1 MARYYV
7 NTNAQ
12 STWEH
17 EVHKDGCHRMPEPQN
32 RIYLGYFSDAK
43 EAVREARRYFSNVDG
58 CYYCASEAHKK
69 W

>member
-12 STWEH
+12 STGEH
-17 EVHKDGCHRMPEPQN
+17 EVHKDGCHRMPELQN

-69 W
+69 

>member
-12 STWEH
+12 STGEH

-32 RIYLGYFSDAK
+32 RTYLGYFSDAK
-43 EAVREARRYFSNVDG
+43 EAVREARRYFANVDG

-69 W
+69 

>member
-1 MARYYV
+1 MERYYV

-12 STWEH
+12 STGEH
-17 EVHKDGCHRMPEPQN
+17 EVHKDGCHRMPELQN

-43 EAVREARRYFSNVDG
+43 EAVSEARRYFSNVDG
-58 CYYCASEAHKK
+58 CYYCASEAHRK

>member
-12 STWEH
+12 STGEH

-32 RIYLGYFSDAK
+32 RIHLGYFSDAK

-58 CYYCASEAHKK
+58 CYYCASEVHKK
-69 W
+69 

>member
-12 STWEH
+12 STGEH
-17 EVHKDGCHRMPEPQN
+17 EVHKDDCHRMPEPQN

-69 W
+69 